1 MRKLMLGAAMATG
14 LAACSTINGVTTVD
28 PNFIASVQ
36 SIASTAC
43 SVIPTVDSI
52 IAIFNA
58 GIAATATAVANAVC
72 SAAPPKASAVFKA
85 LPLRAQVPNTPAVIG
100 TVNGVQVT
108 GWRAGA
114 IRFGGE
120 R

>member
-1 MRKLMLGAAMATG
+1 MRNLMLGAAMAAG
-14 LAACSTINGVTTVD
+14 LAACSTINGVTTID

-36 SIASTAC
+36 SIAATAC

-58 GIAATATAVANAVC
+58 GAGATATAVAGAIC
-72 SAAPPKASAVFKA
+72 SAAPPKASAALKA
-85 LPLRAQVPNTPAVIG
+85 LPLRSQSPNTPAVIG
-100 TVNGVQVT
+100 SVNGVTVT

-114 IRFGGE
+114 VKFRG
-120 R
+120 RR

>member
-1 MRKLMLGAAMATG
+1 MRKLMLGAVMATG
-14 LAACSTINGVTTVD
+14 LAACSTTNGVTTID

-52 IAIFNA
+52 IAIFNS

-72 SAAPPKASAVFKA
+72 TAAPPKASLAFKA
-85 LPLRAQVPNTPAVIG
+85 LPLRAAAPDSPAVIG
-100 TVNGVQVT
+100 TINGVTVI

-114 IRFGGE
+114 VKFGGK